1 MSGKRARMA
10 FAFAA
15 VAIPLTEATDF
26 PDPISTISIK
36 NAFSVQRSCPKT
48 VPVAVFMAEIAVIC
62 ANTVGNFPEP
72 AIRNNA
78 ETLAFIPRLPHVK
91 RELIIVRSVPN
102 HPSAT
107 VITVRNAKTDND
119 NGVCHKK
126 GKGTTPAVDTS
137 CADGV
142 PACTTSGC
150 ATKCCPSHGG
160 DTCSSC
166 HKEWGQGQY
175 WYMCDSCSS
184 GTKMKI
190 GSN

>member
-26 PDPISTISIK
+26 PDPITTISIK
-36 NAFSVQRSCPKT
+36 NAFSVQRSCTKA

-78 ETLAFIPRLPHVK
+78 ETLAFILRLPHVK
-91 RELIIVRSVPN
+91 QELIIVRSVPN

-107 VITVRNAKTDND
+107 VITVRNAKKDTKRVTTTVFVIKKAKEQHLPWTRVALMVCPLVRHPVAQRSVALPMAEAPALLVIR
-119 NGVCHKK
+119 NGDKAST
-126 GKGTTPAVDTS
+126 GI
-137 CADGV
+137 
-142 PACTTSGC
+142 C
-150 ATKCCPSHGG
+150 ATAVVPEPKRG
-160 DTCSSC
+160 
-166 HKEWGQGQY
+166 
-175 WYMCDSCSS
+175 
-184 GTKMKI
+184 
-190 GSN
+190 